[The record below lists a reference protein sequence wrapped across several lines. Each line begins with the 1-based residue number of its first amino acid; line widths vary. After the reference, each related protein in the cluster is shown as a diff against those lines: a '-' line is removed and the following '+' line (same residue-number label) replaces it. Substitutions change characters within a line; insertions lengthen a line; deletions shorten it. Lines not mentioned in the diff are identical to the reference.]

1 MQIHGL
7 GWAVPV
13 HYSMSYLGRQAMM
26 RRKEKE
32 ATRKPDPMV
41 DDAGGDGGGSGSG
54 RVLGACATALSSE
67 ATPKFVHAFC

>member
-1 MQIHGL
+1 
-7 GWAVPV
+7 
-13 HYSMSYLGRQAMM
+13 MM

>member
-13 HYSMSYLGRQAMM
+13 HYSMSYL
-26 RRKEKE
+26 
-32 ATRKPDPMV
+32 